1 MDFSVVIGEIILT
14 LRSRAAM
21 GVNVWFMTLKRWV
34 QRCSLPYSSWCHVPK
49 QRMVRFTVTHVAH
62 KLKVPNCLGVD

>member
-21 GVNVWFMTLKRWV
+21 GVNVWFMTLKR
-34 QRCSLPYSSWCHVPK
+34 
-49 QRMVRFTVTHVAH
+49 
-62 KLKVPNCLGVD
+62 